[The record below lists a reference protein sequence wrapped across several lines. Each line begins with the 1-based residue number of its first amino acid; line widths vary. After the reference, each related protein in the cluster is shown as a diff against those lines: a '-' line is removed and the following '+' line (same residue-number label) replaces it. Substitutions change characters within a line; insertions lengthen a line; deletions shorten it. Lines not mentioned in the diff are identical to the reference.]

1 MFTVFLSSNCFQFCL
16 WYEVFKIFWNIIII
30 SIIFGPQKWKT
41 YHIGVEFSQE
51 SIFGL
56 WFTPSCHLSLI
67 FSCCDSQYN
76 HSFAFIFIQDA
87 FYFIICTEY
96 NQLYQTIIMS
106 YFYLFFYI
114 FVVGE
119 YFFFFIISILVH
131 FDAFFKLGKFTR
143 FKYFTWKIL
152 SDITKQDTR
161 CVRL

>member
-16 WYEVFKIFWNIIII
+16 WYEVLKIFWNIIII
-30 SIIFGPQKWKT
+30 SIIFGPQKWQT

-96 NQLYQTIIMS
+96 NLLYQTIICLTFICS
-106 YFYLFFYI
+106 FIFSSLASISSFSSFLYLYI
-114 FVVGE
+114 LMLSSSLE
-119 YFFFFIISILVH
+119 NSPDLSTSPE
-131 FDAFFKLGKFTR
+131 KFCQ
-143 FKYFTWKIL
+143 I
-152 SDITKQDTR
+152 
-161 CVRL
+161 